1 MGRVQGLGRALRRG
15 FVARD
20 VLTVAPDLLGR
31 VVVSHSPDGP
41 IAVRLTEVEA
51 YAGPL
56 DPASHAYRRTVRSEI
71 MYGPAGHLYV
81 YFVYGMHW
89 CANIVTGPDGTASA
103 VLLRGG
109 EVIRGLAPARER
121 RPTARRDADLAR
133 GPAGLAA
140 VLGVRGTDSG
150 TDLFDPD
157 TMLELRAGT
166 RPPVSVA
173 HGPRVGVSAA
183 ADKPWRFVE
192 VGNPTVSAYRRGT
205 RATRSR
211 PS

>member
-1 MGRVQGLGRALRRG
+1 MGRRLNRG
-15 FVARD
+15 FFARD

-31 VVVSHSPDGP
+31 VIVQHTPDGL

-56 DPASHAYRRTVRSEI
+56 DPASHAYRRTARSEI
-71 MYGPAGHLYV
+71 MYGPAGHLYA

-89 CANIVTGPDGTASA
+89 CANVVTGADGTASA
-103 VLLRGG
+103 VLLRAG
-109 EVIRGLAPARER
+109 EVIAGRPIARER
-121 RPTARRDADLAR
+121 RPTARREVDLAR

-140 VLGVRGTDSG
+140 VLGVTGADTG
-150 TDLFDPD
+150 TDLCAPGAA
-157 TMLELRAGT
+157 LELRRGT
-166 RPPVSVA
+166 PAASILP
-173 HGPRVGVSAA
+173 GPRVGVSVAV
-183 ADKPWRFVE
+183 DEPWRFVE

-205 RATRSR
+205 RASRSR